1 MLSFALYLKHIGN
14 RAAFLK
20 HFRNRVAFLNQ
31 FWSILEAFLKR
42 KCLVFPVV
50 RIRVAVQDIEKCAV
64 KRSWLSF
71 QWKTAGAIR
80 KRICIFICNRIQPQ
94 GWHNVILLFVGMF
107 KFKKKNY
114 SKSHCCWK
122 LQFKSWFNNTKLAR
136 QDIFNLFAGQKAVS
150 FTISVCNPIF
160 LIAKIKHNQFPDYSF
175 CCSFVGIFVGIFK
188 SKKKNCLK
196 S

>member
-1 MLSFALYLKHIGN
+1 MVDDGGKWW
-14 RAAFLK
+14 
-20 HFRNRVAFLNQ
+20 HFFDVATNCHQ
-31 FWSILEAFLKR
+31 WS
-42 KCLVFPVV
+42 PMV

-150 FTISVCNPIF
+150 FTISVCSPIF
-160 LIAKIKHNQFPDYSF
+160 LIAKIKHIQFPDYSF
-175 CCSFVGIFVGIFK
+175 CCKDIYRNIQVQEKKLFK
-188 SKKKNCLK
+188 VLMLS
-196 S
+196 

>member
-50 RIRVAVQDIEKCAV
+50 RIRVAVQNIEKCAV
-64 KRSWLSF
+64 KQSWLSSNGKQQVQF
-71 QWKTAGAIR
+71 ER
-80 KRICIFICNRIQPQ
+80 E
-94 GWHNVILLFVGMF
+94 FV
-107 KFKKKNY
+107 
-114 SKSHCCWK
+114 
-122 LQFKSWFNNTKLAR
+122 
-136 QDIFNLFAGQKAVS
+136 
-150 FTISVCNPIF
+150 
-160 LIAKIKHNQFPDYSF
+160 YSF
-175 CCSFVGIFVGIFK
+175 VIEFNPKGDIMLFCCLWGCS
-188 SKKKNCLK
+188 SSRKKTIQSPTVAESCNSRVDLTIPSWQGKTFSIYLRDKRQFHLPSLCAVQY